1 MITDRVTEGS
11 TGDIL
16 HGVDVVIK
24 GTLDVAATESDG
36 EFQLIVPSLQDTL
49 IVTYIGYQQLEVP
62 ISGQE
67 RLEIELLPASIMGEE
82 LVVVVYGEQRAISV
96 VGSQSF
102 IDDPQELNL
111 S

>member
-1 MITDRVTEGS
+1 MESAVSHQEVVTGRVTDGS

-16 HGVDVVIK
+16 PGVNVVIK
-24 GTLDVAATESDG
+24 GTLDGAATDSEG

-67 RLEIELLPASIMGEE
+67 RLERSEEHTSELQSRGH
-82 LVVVVYGEQRAISV
+82 LVCRLLL
-96 VGSQSF
+96 
-102 IDDPQELNL
+102 D
-111 S
+111 